1 MTQPPF
7 AYYEPAIL
15 QGESGGDWNAL
26 YGYQNRSGGLFGDVK
41 VSDMTINEVLDF
53 QRTGSPYATYVTDI
67 LCYKST
73 PVGGYQIVGDTL
85 QGAKRGMGLTG
96 EEKFDPAMQRQ
107 VAQYIFD
114 TQGPSAWEALKGT
127 QMADQMT
134 PPQMAPQQ
142 AAGYQ
147 PFSPESL
154 SRSQRT
160 MLGFAALRDAAAALR
175 GNQTNFFS
183 EALGGLEAQHRYG
196 QELAFRQ
203 GQEQRILGQERQ
215 TRELT
220 MLQQRRL
227 IQTERDKAYNLGM
240 PTTGYDAQLAAVDGA
255 LSQMGSVFGQ
265 PAAAP
270 QPAAVGVE
278 PAAGGVEPAADGV
291 EPAAQA
297 LNVRTASERVY
308 NPNTT
313 DAQLNEAIEF
323 LSQRAATD
331 LNVQGILKAAI
342 DERNRRA
349 TMAGAAENYEAVRQN
364 FEAQGRKVASFLIE
378 GYDQDGNPIFRPT
391 LVTKAGRMVEG
402 LIESADYK
410 NYVGALD
417 NIKNILTFEKMAELR
432 KADVTFGALSDNE
445 LKTIAATASTLNLDD
460 PIGTFNALLNLERQY
475 DIDLGLGSRKAGGAG
490 GTIGGLVFTED
501 RP

>member
-1 MTQPPF
+1 MAQPSF

-67 LCYKST
+67 LGYKST

-85 QGAKRGMGLTG
+85 DWAKGKLGLTG
-96 EEKFDPAMQRQ
+96 EEKFDPAMQRR

-147 PFSPESL
+147 PFSTENLPRNQRILLGL
-154 SRSQRT
+154 S
-160 MLGFAALRDAAAALR
+160 ALQDAAAALR
-175 GNQTNFFS
+175 GNQTSYFS

-203 GQEQRILGQERQ
+203 GQEQRLIDENRQ
-215 TRELT
+215 QRELT
-220 MLQQRRL
+220 AMAEIRRL
-227 IQTERDKAYNLGM
+227 MAERQQALDYGN
-240 PTTGYDAQLAAVDGA
+240 PTDAIDAQIAAWQSSLGA
-255 LSQMGSVFGQ
+255 MGSVFGQ

-278 PAAGGVEPAADGV
+278 PAP
-291 EPAAQA
+291 QT
-297 LNVRTASERVY
+297 LNLRTASEAVY
-308 NPNTT
+308 DPNTSDADLDTAIQFLAPRAT
-313 DAQLNEAIEF
+313 DPNVRGVLDAAIE
-323 LSQRAATD
+323 
-331 LNVQGILKAAI
+331 
-342 DERNRRA
+342 ERNRRA
-349 TMAGAAENYEAVRQN
+349 TATAETENYEAVRQN

-402 LIESADYK
+402 FIESADYK

-432 KADVTFGALSDNE
+432 KAKVTFGALSDNE

-460 PIGTFNALLNLERQY
+460 PIGTFNALLNIERQY
-475 DIDLGLGSRKAGGAG
+475 DIDLGLGSRKAGGAR
-490 GTIGGLVFTED
+490 GTIGGLTFEEVQ
-501 RP
+501 P

>member
-26 YGYQNRSGGLFGDVK
+26 YGYQNRSSGLFGDVK

-67 LCYKST
+67 LGYKST

-96 EEKFDPAMQRQ
+96 EEKFDPAVQRQ

-175 GNQTNFFS
+175 GNQTGHFG

-203 GQEQRILGQERQ
+203 GQEQRLIDENRQ
-215 TRELT
+215 QRELT
-220 MLQQRRL
+220 AMAEVRRL
-227 IQTERDKAYNLGM
+227 MAERQKALDYGY
-240 PTTGYDAQLAAVDGA
+240 PTDAIDAQIAAWQSSLGA
-255 LSQMGSVFGQ
+255 MGSVFGQ
-265 PAAAP
+265 PTATP

-278 PAAGGVEPAADGV
+278 PAAQPAAGGV

-297 LNVRTASERVY
+297 LNVTTASQRVY
-308 NPNTT
+308 DPNTT
-313 DAQLNEAIEF
+313 DAQLNEAINF

-331 LNVQGILKAAI
+331 SNVQGVLKAAI

-349 TMAGAAENYEAVRQN
+349 TAAGAAENYEAVRQN
-364 FEAQGRKVASFLIE
+364 FEAQGRRVASYLVE

-391 LVTKAGRMVEG
+391 LVTKAGRMAEG
-402 LIESADYK
+402 FIESADYK

-417 NIKNILTFEKMAELR
+417 NVKNILTFEKMAELR
-432 KADVTFGALSDNE
+432 KANVTFGALSDNE
-445 LKTIAATASTLNLDD
+445 LRTIASTASTLNLDD
-460 PIGTFNALLNLERQY
+460 PIGTFNALLNIERQY
-475 DIDLGLGSRKAGGAG
+475 SIDLGLGSRNASGGG
-490 GTIGGLVFTED
+490 GNIDGLTFEEFK
-501 RP
+501 

>member
-1 MTQPPF
+1 MAQPSF

-53 QRTGSPYATYVTDI
+53 QRTGGPYATYVTDI
-67 LCYKST
+67 LGYKST

-85 QGAKRGMGLTG
+85 DWAKGKLGLTG

-114 TQGPSAWEALKGT
+114 TQGPSAWKALKGT

-147 PFSPESL
+147 PFSPENL

-175 GNQTNFFS
+175 GNQTSYFG

-203 GQEQRILGQERQ
+203 GQEQRLIDENRQ
-215 TRELT
+215 QRELT
-220 MLQQRRL
+220 AMAEIRRL
-227 IQTERDKAYNLGM
+227 MAERQQALDYGN
-240 PTTGYDAQLAAVDGA
+240 PTDAIDAQIAAWQSSLGA
-255 LSQMGSVFGQ
+255 MGSVFGQ

-278 PAAGGVEPAADGV
+278 PAADGV

-297 LNVRTASERVY
+297 LNVTTASERVY

-323 LSQRAATD
+323 LSRRAVTD
-331 LNVQGILKAAI
+331 PNVQGVLKAAV

-364 FEAQGRKVASFLIE
+364 FEAQGRKVASFLVE
-378 GYDQDGNPIFRPT
+378 GYDQDGSPIFRPT

-402 LIESADYK
+402 FIESADYK

-445 LKTIAATASTLNLDD
+445 LRTIAATASTLNLDD
-460 PIGTFNALLNLERQY
+460 PIGTFNALLNIERQY
-475 DIDLGLGSRKAGGAG
+475 DIDLGLGSRKAGGAR
-490 GTIGGLVFTED
+490 GTIGGLTFEEVQ
-501 RP
+501 P

>member
-1 MTQPPF
+1 MAQPSF

-26 YGYQNRSGGLFGDVK
+26 YGYQNRAGGLFGDVK

-53 QRTGSPYATYVTDI
+53 QRAGSPYATYVRDI
-67 LCYKST
+67 LGYTAT
-73 PVGGYQIVGDTL
+73 PVGGYQIVGQTL
-85 QGAKRGMGLTG
+85 QGAKEGMGLTG
-96 EEKFDPAMQRQ
+96 EEKFDPAMQRK

-134 PPQMAPQQ
+134 PQQMAPQQ

-147 PFSPESL
+147 PFSPENL

-175 GNQTNFFS
+175 GNQTSYFG

-220 MLQQRRL
+220 LLQQRRL

-255 LSQMGSVFGQ
+255 LSQMGSAFAPSVAPVTPAMQPEAVAPAETGTEQ
-265 PAAAP
+265 PAPPRMTLDEANKLLTGGAATP
-270 QPAAVGVE
+270 QQLRD
-278 PAAGGVEPAADGV
+278 AADFFLRNDMTDRANMALA
-291 EPAAQA
+291 AAQQLEAQTQAETAAAETSAEEESVLRPRLETVLGYMIDPETGDINSAA
-297 LNVRTASERVY
+297 LLAAEASPFKPLWYRDYVTSLETINSIVGMG
-308 NPNTT
+308 T
-313 DAQLNEAIEF
+313 LKEA
-323 LSQRAATD
+323 
-331 LNVQGILKAAI
+331 KAAWSG
-342 DERNRRA
+342 
-349 TMAGAAENYEAVRQN
+349 TMTDRD
-364 FEAQGRKVASFLIE
+364 IE
-378 GYDQDGNPIFRPT
+378 IIFSQKGTFDPT
-391 LVTKAGRMVEG
+391 
-402 LIESADYK
+402 
-410 NYVGALD
+410 
-417 NIKNILTFEKMAELR
+417 
-432 KADVTFGALSDNE
+432 
-445 LKTIAATASTLNLDD
+445 D
-460 PIGTFNALLNLERQY
+460 PIGTLRSVMQIYKELN
-475 DIDLGLGSRKAGGAG
+475 GAPVTG
-490 GTIGGLVFTED
+490 QAKVVAVDGKPIGGQ
-501 RP
+501 